1 MFNKKREL
9 LLWALTIINL
19 LTLIGFIWFYNGYE
33 GYKDNL
39 FREWVKEQNKVNI
52 EFIKDYVSTQ
62 EASN

>member
-9 LLWALTIINL
+9 LLWVLTIINL